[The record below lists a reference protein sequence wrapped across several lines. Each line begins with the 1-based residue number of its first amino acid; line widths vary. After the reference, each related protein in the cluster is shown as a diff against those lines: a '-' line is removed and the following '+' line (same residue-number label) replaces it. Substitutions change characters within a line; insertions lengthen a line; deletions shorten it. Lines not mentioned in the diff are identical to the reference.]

1 MNYLAFNDDA
11 LFLLKVCSCG
21 CGYKDEGYDGTDDG
35 CMGARETQPTH
46 LCDGGCQKL
55 HHETETQGGVQ
66 AWPYESSSQYRSVAD
81 NSVSTIKL
89 NEPIMSQCCMCLNC
103 MPHCMV
109 CNMKIPNK
117 TVFTTKLYI
126 INVLFAFMCVLCG
139 SS

>member
-1 MNYLAFNDDA
+1 MQKKVIIQLKKNELSGFQWWCA

-66 AWPYESSSQYRSVAD
+66 AWPYESSPQYRSVED
-81 NSVSTIKL
+81 DSVSTIRL
-89 NEPIMSQCCMCLNC
+89 NEPTMSQCC
-103 MPHCMV
+103 V
-109 CNMKIPNK
+109 
-117 TVFTTKLYI
+117 
-126 INVLFAFMCVLCG
+126 
-139 SS
+139 

>member
-1 MNYLAFNDDA
+1 MQKKVIIQLKKMNYLAFNDDA

-66 AWPYESSSQYRSVAD
+66 AWPYESSPQYRSVED
-81 NSVSTIKL
+81 DSVIKH
-89 NEPIMSQCCMCLNC
+89 N
-103 MPHCMV
+103 
-109 CNMKIPNK
+109 KIK
-117 TVFTTKLYI
+117 
-126 INVLFAFMCVLCG
+126 
-139 SS
+139 